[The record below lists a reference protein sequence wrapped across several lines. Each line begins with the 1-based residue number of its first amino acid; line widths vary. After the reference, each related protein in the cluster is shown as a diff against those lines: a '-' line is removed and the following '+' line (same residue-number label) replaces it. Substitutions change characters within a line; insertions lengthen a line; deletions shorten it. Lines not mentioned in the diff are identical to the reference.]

1 MSVILENILKNVPL
15 LSQRELKVLLDEINQ
30 QIERAEKIRHA
41 LNAIRG
47 KGQGVWQQDAQVY
60 INLMRNNTM
69 IKV

>member
-30 QIERAEKIRHA
+30 QIERAEKIRRA

-60 INLMRNNTM
+60 INLMRNNDERF
-69 IKV
+69 

>member
-30 QIERAEKIRHA
+30 QLERAEKIRHA

-60 INLMRNNTM
+60 INLMRNNDERF
-69 IKV
+69 